1 MCHTVGRVPWCLRSL
16 KLMLVKVGL
25 LSAGY
30 RLSWEYLLSWN
41 TLRVARRFC
50 NYKQGWLDK
59 IASDRSFNQFPP
71 QWNTLTFPS
80 CKRVWMATV
89 ITKQGWIS
97 SIWNKQQS
105 MWKIRPSFHD
115 QEGGKKKK
123 NQCSYLPSQLHLASW
138 NSQFQR
144 DCWKL
149 LISLPM
155 EKKACWLGGSH
166 KPKKQ
171 M

>member
-1 MCHTVGRVPWCLRSL
+1 
-16 KLMLVKVGL
+16 MLVKVSL

-41 TLRVARRFC
+41 TLRVFERFC
-50 NYKQGWLDK
+50 NYKRSLLGDK
-59 IASDRSFNQFPP
+59 ITSDHSFNQFPP

-80 CKRVWMATV
+80 CKKESEWLQWA
-89 ITKQGWIS
+89 Q
-97 SIWNKQQS
+97 NKAGSLQS
-105 MWKIRPSFHD
+105 ETSNRASEKSDPHFMTRK
-115 QEGGKKKK
+115 EGRKKKKK
-123 NQCSYLPSQLHLASW
+123 NQCSYLPSQLRLASW

-171 M
+171 I